1 MPETEE
7 SIRLNLEIQ
16 DNPNMKLPEGYKKVM
31 ETNVDY
37 VHVLPKR
44 VIPDSYRMAHELVD
58 ELIFDAFGFHV
69 IEKKPLFSSFFKVLS
84 QPKPRVDLKE
94 IKTRYK
100 VMDEDQK
107 TRGRDNFR
115 TNTKS
120 IEGSLNKREYTTVSN
135 DTKQKFINKA
145 MEDKL
150 RKEEEAKQRQL
161 EQEMK
166 RLQRQAELQEK
177 MKDIKDKKMAMKMR
191 KEEQERMKQL
201 AKIDEERQ
209 RDEKRKKELE
219 KKKQMVK
226 EYRDKKNRDLVHEDE
241 EEKEDKYKKYKAM
254 RKDHDDFMK
263 RHKENLQKQFAE
275 EKKKREEEERKKKQ
289 R

>member
-1 MPETEE
+1 MFSKPPLDTVNYNYVDCLEKFFQLIYISAKERGEHRLLMEDNNQMPETEE

-150 RKEEEAKQRQL
+150 HKEEEAKQR
-161 EQEMK
+161 
-166 RLQRQAELQEK
+166 
-177 MKDIKDKKMAMKMR
+177 
-191 KEEQERMKQL
+191 
-201 AKIDEERQ
+201 
-209 RDEKRKKELE
+209 
-219 KKKQMVK
+219 
-226 EYRDKKNRDLVHEDE
+226 
-241 EEKEDKYKKYKAM
+241 
-254 RKDHDDFMK
+254 
-263 RHKENLQKQFAE
+263 
-275 EKKKREEEERKKKQ
+275 
-289 R
+289 